1 MQIEYRFR
9 ISPTPRMLAT
19 PQVRPHHQI
28 LVSRASVSEAG
39 GKQAQ
44 LSRALNCR
52 RAIARIELCVNVAYV
67 RVDCV
72 HREVELAGD
81 LRPGKICGQK
91 TQHAKF
97 RSGEFLQRRH
107 NWSISHLSKRTL
119 HHIENVDKQRRVRCL
134 IARQVFQQIP

>member
-1 MQIEYRFR
+1 M
-9 ISPTPRMLAT
+9 
-19 PQVRPHHQI
+19 VKPHHQDP
-28 LVSRASVSEAG
+28 VSRALVSDAG

-44 LSRALNCR
+44 FPRTLNCC
-52 RAIARIELCVNVAYV
+52 RAIARIELRVNVAYV

-81 LRPGKICGQK
+81 LRPGEICGQK

-97 RSGEFLQRRH
+97 RSGEFLQRRR

-119 HHIENVDKQRRVRCL
+119 HHIENVDKQRRVRSRRL
-134 IARQVFQQIP
+134 ASRPATSPRAA

>member
-1 MQIEYRFR
+1 M
-9 ISPTPRMLAT
+9 
-19 PQVRPHHQI
+19 VKPHHQD
-28 LVSRASVSEAG
+28 LVNHPLASDAG
-39 GKQAQ
+39 GQAQ
-44 LSRALNCR
+44 FPRTLNRC
-52 RAIARIELCVNVAYV
+52 RAIARIELCLNVADV

-81 LRPGKICGQK
+81 LLPGEICAQK

-119 HHIENVDKQRRVRCL
+119 HHIEDVDK
-134 IARQVFQQIP
+134 